1 MSTDLLERRLR
12 ITGKSTVL
20 FYDRPLAPVRG
31 EDVWLYEADGRK
43 YLDVYNNVPNVGHCH
58 PHVVSAL
65 CRQAGMLNIHT
76 RYLHEEMIRY
86 AERLTA
92 TYDAPLSRLVMTC
105 TGTESNELAIRAARH
120 LSGHSGL
127 IVSDF
132 SYHGNSR
139 TLAEATTGLPAPEA
153 LAPHVRAI
161 RIPDLTLTPGD
172 ETAALAASVAQV
184 AQAIRELDAA
194 GFGVAA
200 LLIDTLFTTEGL
212 PRLPEG
218 YVEQIVGLVR
228 QAGGFYI
235 ADEVQPGFGR
245 TGESLWGYRLHGVVP
260 DFVTM
265 GKPMGNGHPVAGV
278 ATSPDI
284 LDRFATDA
292 LYFNTFGGTPV
303 SAAVA
308 NAVLDVIET
317 EGLVENAR
325 VQGAY
330 VRQRLEDLMT
340 RHEAVA
346 SVRGTGLF
354 FGLEIVADRTSN
366 APDAARTKRI
376 VNLMRE
382 NGVLISRIGRDDNIL
397 KMRPPLTFQREHA
410 DLLIETLDEVLAQV
424 GRG

>member
-1 MSTDLLERRLR
+1 
-12 ITGKSTVL
+12 
-20 FYDRPLAPVRG
+20 
-31 EDVWLYEADGRK
+31 
-43 YLDVYNNVPNVGHCH
+43 
-58 PHVVSAL
+58 
-65 CRQAGMLNIHT
+65 
-76 RYLHEEMIRY
+76 
-86 AERLTA
+86 
-92 TYDAPLSRLVMTC
+92 MTC

-330 VRQRLEDLMT
+330 VRQRLEDLMA

-346 SVRGTGLF
+346 SVRGAGLF

-397 KMRPPLTFQREHA
+397 KMRPPLTFQHEHA